1 MKELTIKFLEEYYK
15 MLNNEDGAIPK
26 NAVLMEVFKV
36 NKKDLHSRF
45 IEYDTFYFDK
55 GEKNNAY
62 YKLPKGEVLVLLL
75 KTEFWNHDM
84 VWTTIRR
91 FTPKK
96 YEYYNKNR
104 WQTFKIEIIK
114 ENSKGEKVR

>member
-36 NKKDLHSRF
+36 NKKDLHPRF

-96 YEYYNKNR
+96 YKYYLKNR
-104 WQTFKIEIIK
+104 CQTFKIEIIK
-114 ENSKGEKVR
+114 ENSKGDKEG